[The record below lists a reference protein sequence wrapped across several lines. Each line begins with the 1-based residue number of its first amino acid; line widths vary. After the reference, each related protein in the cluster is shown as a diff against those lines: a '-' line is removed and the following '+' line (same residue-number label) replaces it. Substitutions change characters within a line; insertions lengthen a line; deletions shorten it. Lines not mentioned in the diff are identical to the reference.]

1 MSTAVENPK
10 EFMRATAT
18 RRRNALL
25 TSIADPIPNEVSDS
39 GELSRLFE
47 RWNLVPF
54 AGADRGTGHSTLMWY
69 LMLAKLSPTHGSA
82 ISKVAKY
89 AFGSRARFVWS
100 EHPDYD
106 IGEEREPM
114 TQEQKFAFEAALMK
128 HIMFEGGVRALHQRL
143 AWSLKATGN
152 AWVEMS
158 VANVAGQTVCNL
170 RYIRQ
175 TDVMYVRTEAGRAK
189 VAALS
194 PVWTDEYLSKHPPA
208 LIPLYPNFTEVG
220 GARKTM
226 FHLKEG
232 ENNWYGRPDSQSS
245 DLYKFRE
252 VQDAIYLTRQAAS
265 NFTGQII
272 IEVEDDAQAP
282 AIDDAGAANA
292 GFNSFAERLM
302 HNFSNQSDNPL
313 SVLVASRPF
322 GAKPMFVFQVKP
334 NTSESWYRVTGEM
347 AESYILSSHG
357 LTLRFMGKDVS
368 NGFSQDAFVA
378 DYVMNVEPVIMS
390 LRRTVLNFTN
400 EVLSAC
406 WREVGLEEMN
416 FYSLD
421 FTSPIQSQIEMYTS
435 RSTQTL

>member
-1 MSTAVENPK
+1 
-10 EFMRATAT
+10 
-18 RRRNALL
+18 
-25 TSIADPIPNEVSDS
+25 
-39 GELSRLFE
+39 
-47 RWNLVPF
+47 
-54 AGADRGTGHSTLMWY
+54 
-69 LMLAKLSPTHGSA
+69 
-82 ISKVAKY
+82 
-89 AFGSRARFVWS
+89 
-100 EHPDYD
+100 
-106 IGEEREPM
+106 M

-128 HIMFEGGVRALHQRL
+128 HIVFESGVRALHQRL

-170 RYIRQ
+170 RYVRQ
-175 TDVMYVRTEAGRAK
+175 TDVMYVRTDAGKAK

-194 PVWTDEYLSKHPPA
+194 PVWTDEYLRKHPPA

-232 ENNWYGRPDSQSS
+232 DNNWYGRPDSQSS

-252 VQDAIYLTRQAAS
+252 VQDAIYLIRQAAS

-292 GFNSFAERLM
+292 GFDSFAERLM

-334 NTSESWYRVTGEM
+334 NTSESWYKVTGEM

-368 NGFSQDAFVA
+368 NGFSQDAFIA

-421 FTSPIQSQIEMYTS
+421 FTSPIQSQIEMYTNRNAQS
-435 RSTQTL
+435 L